1 VLVFGCLFSVR
12 TFDSFAPPLSLAL
25 AFYFMTQVYQ
35 YNIQNKGDG
44 TRFIIYSM
52 KELNRVEQFDLIN
65 KYMQGRTHLPTK
77 LKHDI
82 VISDDRPADMMQHGD
97 VQ

>member
-1 VLVFGCLFSVR
+1 
-12 TFDSFAPPLSLAL
+12 
-25 AFYFMTQVYQ
+25 MTQVYQ

-52 KELNRVEQFDLIN
+52 KKLNRVEQSALLN
-65 KYMQGRTHLPTK
+65 KYMQGRSHLPTM

-82 VISDDRPADMMQHGD
+82 VIFDDRPADMR
-97 VQ
+97 